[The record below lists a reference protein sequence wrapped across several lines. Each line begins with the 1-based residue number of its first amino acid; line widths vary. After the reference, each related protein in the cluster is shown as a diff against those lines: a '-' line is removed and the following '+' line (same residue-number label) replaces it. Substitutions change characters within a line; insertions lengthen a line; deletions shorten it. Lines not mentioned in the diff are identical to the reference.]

1 MLKKLTHEERGERV
15 KYKIGSINLKNLS
28 KSTITKRD
36 FEKIA
41 DIIRSEE
48 FDIVALQ
55 EILSEGYALEY
66 MIKFYLPGWD
76 FRCEIPSDSTD
87 PQKARDNRGE
97 GYAFLWNTK
106 RLKLASSL
114 VKDGK
119 KIFEPRIVDK
129 EIHLDCGI
137 FARCPMYARFEPV
150 NGGFFEF
157 RLINIHIH
165 FGKNTNT
172 EIERRKEEYDFL
184 LEKIYPRISM
194 ERKYGNNREAYTIV
208 LGDYN
213 LNLYKYRG
221 EAEKR
226 INKNTYISA
235 MKQVGMQK
243 LITIQDELT
252 TLKSR
257 TTDELSADD
266 NPSRG
271 YSQNYDHFSFDL
283 DRFEKDG
290 IKYNGKRIDAV
301 RKYYNDDFE
310 MYRMEISDHIPI
322 SLEVIMNE

>member
-1 MLKKLTHEERGERV
+1 MIFYKK
-15 KYKIGSINLKNLS
+15 
-28 KSTITKRD
+28 
-36 FEKIA
+36 
-41 DIIRSEE
+41 
-48 FDIVALQ
+48 
-55 EILSEGYALEY
+55 
-66 MIKFYLPGWD
+66 
-76 FRCEIPSDSTD
+76 
-87 PQKARDNRGE
+87 
-97 GYAFLWNTK
+97 
-106 RLKLASSL
+106 
-114 VKDGK
+114 
-119 KIFEPRIVDK
+119 
-129 EIHLDCGI
+129 
-137 FARCPMYARFEPV
+137 
-150 NGGFFEF
+150 
-157 RLINIHIH
+157 
-165 FGKNTNT
+165 
-172 EIERRKEEYDFL
+172 
-184 LEKIYPRISM
+184 KIYPRISM

-310 MYRMEISDHIPI
+310 IYRMEISDHIPI